1 MMTDRDAYQKNN
13 TLPLILTG
21 LLLVVFLG
29 VGFMAARFLFS
40 WTRARISD
48 AGVIPGVSAST
59 ETSEHV
65 ERRLGQ
71 VIPTWVSN
79 DRVTILVLGIDERQQ
94 ESGPFRTDTIMLVT
108 LDPTTL
114 QAGVLSIPRDLW
126 VPIPGYAEDGNRI
139 NTAHFLGDLYD
150 HPGGGPALAM
160 ETVQYN
166 FGVPVDYYVRLNFQ
180 GFIKLVDLVG
190 GVDIDVEQTLHDTA
204 YPTSDYGIEVLH
216 IEAGPH
222 HFDGEMALKYA
233 RTRHG
238 TGDFDRARR
247 QQQVMVALLERVTSL
262 QMLPQLARKAPQI
275 FTTLEES
282 VSTDMQLDEIL
293 ALSGLALQVNR
304 EEIRFGVIDTSC
316 TQNWITPQGAQVLI
330 PLRDRMREVR
340 DYVFG
345 TVDNL
350 GEEVTPADEQ
360 ATLSVRNGTVRPG
373 LATEVSEQLK
383 AQGLDVREASNADR
397 QDYAESVIILYR
409 PKPITAEKIRAV
421 LNLPASA
428 VVNGADPSSVY
439 DIIVILGADYQQ

>member
-1 MMTDRDAYQKNN
+1 MTNRDAYHKNN

-48 AGVIPGVSAST
+48 SGVIPGVSAST

-65 ERRLGQ
+65 ERRPGQ
-71 VIPTWVSN
+71 VIPTWTSN
-79 DRVTILVLGIDERQQ
+79 ERVTMLVLGIDERQQ
-94 ESGPFRTDTIMLVT
+94 ESGPFRTDTIMLAT

-126 VPIPGYAEDGNRI
+126 VPIPGYAEGGNRI

-166 FGVPVDYYVRLNFQ
+166 LGVPIDYYVRLNFQ
-180 GFIKLVDLVG
+180 GFIELVDLVG
-190 GVDIDVEQTLHDTA
+190 GVDINVEQTLHDTA
-204 YPTSDYGIEVLH
+204 YPDGNYGIEVLH
-216 IEAGPH
+216 IEAGEH

-238 TGDFDRARR
+238 SGDFDRARR
-247 QQQVMVALLERVTSL
+247 QQQVMLALLERVTSL
-262 QMLPQLARKAPQI
+262 KMLPQLARKAPEI

-293 ALSGLALQVNR
+293 ALGGLALQVNR
-304 EEIRFGVIDTSC
+304 EEIRFGVIDASC
-316 TQNWITPQGAQVLI
+316 TQNWVTPEGAQVLI

-345 TVDNL
+345 TVDNPG
-350 GEEVTPADEQ
+350 GEMTPADEK
-360 ATLSVRNGTVRPG
+360 ATLSVRNGTLHPG
-373 LATEVSEQLK
+373 LATEVSTQLQ
-383 AQGLDVREASNADR
+383 AQGLEVREASNADR
-397 QDYAESVIILYR
+397 QDYAESVIIVYR
-409 PKPITAEKIRAV
+409 PKPITAEKIRTL

-428 VVNGADPSSVY
+428 VVNGADPTSAY
-439 DIIVILGADYQQ
+439 DIIVILGADYQH